1 MTGEVIEINENN
13 IVIKCEKLNDFI
25 SYEDELCDYYIY
37 SDEFVELEVGD
48 EKNLQQ
54 FLSIFIT
61 DINYQ

>member
-61 DINYQ
+61 E

>member
-1 MTGEVIEINENN
+1 MTCEVIEINENN

-25 SYEDELCDYYIY
+25 SYEDEPCDYYIY

-54 FLSIFIT
+54 FLSIL
-61 DINYQ
+61 

>member
-37 SDEFVELEVGD
+37 ADEFVE
-48 EKNLQQ
+48 
-54 FLSIFIT
+54 
-61 DINYQ
+61 

>member
-37 SDEFVELEVGD
+37 SDEFVELEVGNA
-48 EKNLQQ
+48 KNLQQ

-61 DINYQ
+61 E